1 MKKRYTKILTALMLL
16 AAFCAGVAF
25 PASAQ
30 DKSEKK
36 HQWVIQVRNIVTGEF
51 VGETL
56 AVDLLRPDSTLI
68 LSQPL
73 MVFKDK
79 LGIPFSNSAG

>member
-30 DKSEKK
+30 DKSEKNINGSYK
-36 HQWVIQVRNIVTGEF
+36 SGISLPENLWVTHSLL
-51 VGETL
+51 TCL
-56 AVDLLRPDSTLI
+56 DLTVHLSSHNRSWSLRIS
-68 LSQPL
+68 
-73 MVFKDK
+73 
-79 LGIPFSNSAG
+79 